1 MELLK
6 AFVATKSG
14 IFFMRLMYL
23 REVDSASH
31 AEEGINEQDASNT
44 FVSVKFSR
52 SFV

>member
-23 REVDSASH
+23 REVVASH
-31 AEEGINEQDASNT
+31 AEEGINEEDASNT

>member
-6 AFVATKSG
+6 AFVATKSR

-23 REVDSASH
+23 GEVFASH
-31 AEEGINEQDASNT
+31 AEEGINEEDASNT

>member
-6 AFVATKSG
+6 VFVTKKSRL
-14 IFFMRLMYL
+14 FFMRLMYL
-23 REVDSASH
+23 KAVIGSH
-31 AEEGINEQDASNT
+31 VKEGINEQDASNT

>member
-1 MELLK
+1 MELLIV
-6 AFVATKSG
+6 FVATKSG

-23 REVDSASH
+23 IAVVASH
-31 AEEGINEQDASNT
+31 AEEGINEEDASNT

>member
-6 AFVATKSG
+6 AFMATKSR

-23 REVDSASH
+23 GEVVASY
-31 AEEGINEQDASNT
+31 AEEGINEEDASNT